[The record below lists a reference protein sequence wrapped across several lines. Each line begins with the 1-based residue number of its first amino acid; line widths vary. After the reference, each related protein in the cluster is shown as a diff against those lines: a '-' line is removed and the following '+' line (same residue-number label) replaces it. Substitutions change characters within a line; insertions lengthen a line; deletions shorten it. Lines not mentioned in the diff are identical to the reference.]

1 MSAAVEE
8 VVGRLTESC
17 RIVCPIC
24 SETRKKK
31 NERSLSVTVKSDVTL
46 YNCHHC
52 NAEGGVQRKSYSP
65 PISRQR
71 QKVTVPK
78 TTDLS
83 LIGEYL
89 ESRSINP
96 LLAEKYGLASAP
108 RMFREF
114 GEQDAIGFVYDRDSD
129 ERAVKWRSLKS
140 KAWTQQGA
148 ARTFYGIE
156 FVEDNPDTLVIC
168 EGEMDVLALA
178 TAGITAVSCPN
189 GAPSKVSNRK
199 VHPEEDK
206 KFSYLW
212 EERELLEKVEKIVL
226 ATDDDPAGEA
236 LAEELARRI
245 PDGRAK
251 CWRVHYPRGCKDSN
265 DVLIKHSADKLKHCI
280 ENPTPLPLK
289 GIYTAQEYMG
299 AVEDIYSKGLGG
311 GVSTGIKSLDDLFT
325 IAAGQLSVVTGL
337 PSSGKSEFVDQ
348 LMVNLAMR
356 ESWKFAVASFENPPH
371 FHISKLAEKITGKSF
386 HQGSANRMSKQEM
399 QGAYDFIND
408 HFVFLDSKDG
418 VVSSVDSII
427 ARCKASILR
436 MGVRGLVIDPYNF
449 IEQGEGEEHLS
460 INAMLTKITTFAK
473 AHDLHVWF
481 VAHPTKVYPN
491 DKGEYPVVGGNH
503 ISGSAAWFAKA
514 DVGITVHRSDE
525 STDIHCWKMRFKWLG
540 KQGAVPLSYDV
551 VSGRYSDYVDQTYA
565 GVSEGHWSDDF

>member
-17 RIVCPIC
+17 RIVCPVC

-31 NERSLSVTVKSDVTL
+31 NERSLSVTVQSDVTL

-52 NAEGGVQRKSYSP
+52 NAEGGVQREVYKPPPKRKPSKIIMPKSS
-65 PISRQR
+65 
-71 QKVTVPK
+71 
-78 TTDLS
+78 DLS

-89 ESRSINP
+89 ESRNISP
-96 LLAEKYGLASAP
+96 LLAEKYGLVSAP
-108 RMFREF
+108 KFFREF
-114 GEQDAIGFVYDRDSD
+114 GEQEALGFVYDRDSD
-129 ERAVKWRSLKS
+129 QRAVKWRSLKT
-140 KAWTQQGA
+140 KAWTQQGT

-156 FVEDNPDTLVIC
+156 FIEDKPDTLVIC

-206 KFSYLW
+206 KFAYLW
-212 EERELLEKVEKIVL
+212 EERDLLESVEKIIL

-265 DVLIKHSADKLKHCI
+265 DVLINHGTEKLKDCI

-289 GIYTAQEYMG
+289 GIYTAEEYLG
-299 AVEDIYSKGLGG
+299 AVEDIYSRGLGG
-311 GVSTGIKSLDDLFT
+311 GASTGIKSLDDLFT
-325 IAAGQLSVVTGL
+325 IAPGQLSVVTGL

-348 LMVNLAMR
+348 LMINLAMR

-386 HQGSANRMSKQEM
+386 HQGSANRMDKKEM
-399 QGAYDFIND
+399 EGAYEFIND

-427 ARCKASILR
+427 NRCKASILR

-565 GVSEGHWSDDF
+565 GVAEGHWSDDF

>member
-1 MSAAVEE
+1 MSVTLEE
-8 VVGRLTESC
+8 VVGRLTESA
-17 RIVCPIC
+17 RIVCPVC
-24 SETRKKK
+24 SDGRKKK
-31 NERSLSVTVKSDVTL
+31 NERSLSVTVQPDVTL

-52 NAEGGVQRKSYSP
+52 NAEGGVPREQYKPPPPRKAPQVSAP
-65 PISRQR
+65 
-71 QKVTVPK
+71 KVADVSM
-78 TTDLS
+78 LH
-83 LIGEYL
+83 EYL
-89 ESRSINP
+89 ESRKINP
-96 LLAEKYGLASAP
+96 LLVEKYGLASAP
-108 RMFREF
+108 KFFREF

-129 ERAVKWRSLKS
+129 ERAVKWRSLKT
-140 KAWTQQGA
+140 KAWTQQGT

-156 FVEDNPDTLVIC
+156 FLEDNPETLVIC
-168 EGEMDVLALA
+168 EGEMDVLALS
-178 TAGITAVSCPN
+178 TASITAISCPN

-212 EERELLEKVEKIVL
+212 TERELLEKVTKIVL

-265 DVLIKHSADKLKHCI
+265 DVLIKYGEAKLRECI

-289 GIYTAQEYMG
+289 GIYTASEYMG
-299 AVEDIYSKGLGG
+299 AVEDIYSRGLGG
-311 GVSTGIKSLDDLFT
+311 GVSTGIKSLDGLFT

-348 LMVNLAMR
+348 LMINLATR

-371 FHISKLAEKITGKSF
+371 FHISKLAEKYIGKSF
-386 HQGSANRMSKQEM
+386 HQGSANRMDKKEM
-399 QGAYDFIND
+399 TEAYDFIND
-408 HFVFLDSKDG
+408 HFVFLDNKDG

-427 ARCKASILR
+427 TRTKAAILR
-436 MGVRGLVIDPYNF
+436 MGIRGLIIDPYNF

-514 DVGITVHRSDE
+514 DVGITVHRGE
-525 STDIHCWKMRFKWLG
+525 QSTDIHCWKMRFKWLG
-540 KQGAVPLSYDV
+540 KQGTVPLSYDV
-551 VSGRYSDYVDQTYA
+551 VNGRYADYVDQTYA
-565 GVSEGHWSDDF
+565 GVSKGHWSDDF

>member
-1 MSAAVEE
+1 MSAVEE
-8 VVGRLTESC
+8 LVGSLTESC
-17 RIVCPIC
+17 RIVCPVC
-24 SETRKKK
+24 SEGRKKK
-31 NERSLSVTVKSDVTL
+31 NDKSLSVTVKSDVTL
-46 YNCHHC
+46 YTCHHC
-52 NAEGGVQRKSYSP
+52 NIEGGVQNKQWVMPPPKRPPVKIPKQSASP
-65 PISRQR
+65 
-71 QKVTVPK
+71 
-78 TTDLS
+78 
-83 LIGEYL
+83 LIEEYL
-89 ESRSINP
+89 SSRKIDP
-96 LLAEKYGLASAP
+96 LLINKFGLVSQPKY
-108 RMFREF
+108 FRDV
-114 GEQDAIGFVYDRDSD
+114 GEQDAIGVVYDRDSD
-129 ERAVKWRSLKS
+129 ARAVKWRSVKTKS
-140 KAWTQQGA
+140 WTQQGT

-156 FVEDNPDTLVIC
+156 FVDPSPQSLVIC

-178 TAGITAVSCPN
+178 TVGITAVSCPN

-212 EERELLEKVEKIVL
+212 EERELLDKVEKIIL

-251 CWRVHYPRGCKDSN
+251 CWRVQYPRDCKDSN
-265 DVLIKHSADKLKHCI
+265 DVLIKHGAKALRDCV

-289 GIYTAQEYMG
+289 GIYTADEYLG
-299 AVEDIYSKGLGG
+299 AVEDIFSKGLGG
-311 GVSTGIKSLDDLFT
+311 GVSTGISTLDELFT
-325 IAAGQLSVVTGL
+325 IAPGQLSVVTGL

-348 LMVNLAMR
+348 IMINLATQH
-356 ESWKFAVASFENPPH
+356 SWKFAVASFENPPH

-386 HQGSANRMSKQEM
+386 HPGSQNRMTKSEM
-399 QGAYDFIND
+399 TEAYHFIND
-408 HFVFLDSKDG
+408 HFVFLDNKDG

-427 ARCKASILR
+427 SRTKAAILR

-449 IEQGEGEEHLS
+449 IEQAEGEEHLS

-473 AHDLHVWF
+473 AHDVHVWF

-491 DKGEYPVVGGNH
+491 EKGEYPVVGGNH

-514 DVGITVHRSDE
+514 DVGITVHRSE
-525 STDIHCWKMRFKWLG
+525 QSTDIHCWKMRFKWLG

-551 VSGRYSDYVDQTYA
+551 VNGRYSNYVDTTLQAVPT
-565 GVSEGHWSDDF
+565 GHWSDDF

>member
-1 MSAAVEE
+1 MSLALEE

-17 RIVCPIC
+17 RIVCPVC
-24 SETRKKK
+24 SESRKKK
-31 NERSLSVTVKSDVTL
+31 NEKSMSVTVQPDVTL

-52 NAEGGVQRKSYSP
+52 NAEGGVQRERYKP
-65 PISRQR
+65 PPQR
-71 QKVTVPK
+71 KPATVSVPK
-78 TTDLS
+78 TADTS
-83 LIGEYL
+83 LITEYL
-89 ESRSINP
+89 ESRNINP
-96 LLAEKYGLASAP
+96 LLVEKYGLVSAP
-108 RMFREF
+108 KFFREY
-114 GEQDAIGFVYDRDSD
+114 GEQDAIGFVYDRDTD
-129 ERAVKWRSLKS
+129 ERAVKWRSLKT

-156 FVEDNPDTLVIC
+156 FIEDKPETLVIC

-206 KFSYLW
+206 KFTYLW
-212 EERELLEKVEKIVL
+212 EERDLLEGLERIVL

-251 CWRVHYPRGCKDSN
+251 CWRVQYPRGCKDSN
-265 DVLIKHSADKLKHCI
+265 DVLTNHGPEKLKECI
-280 ENPTPLPLK
+280 DNPTALPLK
-289 GIYTAQEYMG
+289 GIYKAEEYMG
-299 AVEDIYSKGLGG
+299 AVEDIYSKGLGSG
-311 GVSTGIKSLDDLFT
+311 ISTGLRTLDNLFT
-325 IAAGQLSVVTGL
+325 IAPGQLSVITGL

-348 LMVNLAMR
+348 LMVNLATN

-371 FHISKLAEKITGKSF
+371 FHISKLVEKVTGKSF
-386 HQGSANRMSKQEM
+386 HPGSPNRMNKKEM
-399 QGAYDFIND
+399 EEAYEFIND
-408 HFVFLDSKDG
+408 HFVFLDNKDG
-418 VVSSVDSII
+418 VVSSVESII
-427 ARCKASILR
+427 NRCKASILR

-449 IEQGEGEEHLS
+449 LEQGEGEEHLS
-460 INAMLTKITTFAK
+460 ISGMLTKITTFAK

-491 DKGEYPVVGGNH
+491 EKGEYPVVGGNH

-514 DVGITVHRSDE
+514 DVGLTVHRTEE
-525 STDIHCWKMRFKWLG
+525 SVDIHCWKMRFKWLG
-540 KQGAVPLSYDV
+540 RQGVVPLSYDIV
-551 VSGRYSDYVDQTYA
+551 NGRYSDYEDQTYKA
-565 GVSEGHWSDDF
+565 VPAGHWSDNF

>member
-1 MSAAVEE
+1 MSVPVE
-8 VVGRLTESC
+8 VVVERLTESC
-17 RIVCPIC
+17 RIVCPVC
-24 SETRKKK
+24 SESRKKK
-31 NERSLSVTVKSDVTL
+31 NEKSLSVTVKDDVTL
-46 YNCHHC
+46 YSCHHC
-52 NAEGGVQRKSYSP
+52 NAEGGVKRTRYTPPSRKKTTP
-65 PISRQR
+65 VI
-71 QKVTVPK
+71 VPK
-78 TTDLS
+78 SANLS
-83 LIGEYL
+83 VIGEYL
-89 ESRSINP
+89 ETRMIDP
-96 LLAEKYGLASAP
+96 LLAAKFGLVSAP
-108 RMFREF
+108 KFFRDF

-129 ERAVKWRSLKS
+129 ERAVKWRSIKT
-140 KAWTQQGA
+140 KAWTQQGS

-156 FVEDNPDTLVIC
+156 FLEEKPKSLVIC

-178 TAGITAVSCPN
+178 TVGIVAISIPN

-199 VHPEEDK
+199 VHPEEDI
-206 KFSYLW
+206 KFTYLW
-212 EERELLEKVEKIVL
+212 QERELLESVDKIVL
-226 ATDDDPAGEA
+226 ATDDDPAGAA

-251 CWRVHYPRGCKDSN
+251 CWPVHSPRGCKDSN
-265 DVLIKHSADKLKHCI
+265 DVLIKHGPDRLKECI

-289 GIYTAQEYMG
+289 GIYTAEEYLG
-299 AVEDIYSKGLGG
+299 AVEDIYSNGLGG

-325 IAAGQLSVVTGL
+325 IAPGQLSVVTGL

-348 LMVNLAMR
+348 LMINLAQN

-386 HQGSANRMSKQEM
+386 HPGSANRMNKKEM
-399 QGAYDFIND
+399 EDAYGFINE
-408 HFVFLDSKDG
+408 HFVFLDGKDG

-427 ARCKASILR
+427 NRCKASILR

-514 DVGITVHRSDE
+514 DVGITVHRSDQAV
-525 STDIHCWKMRFKWLG
+525 DIHCWKMRFKWLG
-540 KQGAVPLSYDV
+540 KQGAVPLSYDLV
-551 VSGRYSDYVDQTYA
+551 NGRYSDYVDQTYK
-565 GVSEGHWSDDF
+565 GVSEGHWSDNF

>member
-17 RIVCPIC
+17 RIVCPVC

-31 NERSLSVTVKSDVTL
+31 NERSLSVTVQSDVTL

-52 NAEGGVQRKSYSP
+52 NAEGGVQREVYKPPPKRKPSKIIMPKSS
-65 PISRQR
+65 
-71 QKVTVPK
+71 
-78 TTDLS
+78 DLS

-89 ESRSINP
+89 ESRNISP
-96 LLAEKYGLASAP
+96 LLAEKYGLVSAP
-108 RMFREF
+108 KFFREF
-114 GEQDAIGFVYDRDSD
+114 GEQEALGFVYDRDSD
-129 ERAVKWRSLKS
+129 QRAVKWRSLKT
-140 KAWTQQGA
+140 KAWTQQGT

-156 FVEDNPDTLVIC
+156 FIEDKPDTLVIC

-206 KFSYLW
+206 KFAYLW
-212 EERELLEKVEKIVL
+212 EERDLLESVEKIIL

-265 DVLIKHSADKLKHCI
+265 DVLINHGIEKLKDCI

-289 GIYTAQEYMG
+289 GIYTAEEYLG
-299 AVEDIYSKGLGG
+299 AVEDIYSRGLGG
-311 GVSTGIKSLDDLFT
+311 GASTGIKSLDDLFT
-325 IAAGQLSVVTGL
+325 IAPGQLSVVTGL

-348 LMVNLAMR
+348 LMINLAMR

-386 HQGSANRMSKQEM
+386 HQGSANRMDKKEM
-399 QGAYDFIND
+399 EGAYEFIND

-427 ARCKASILR
+427 NRCKASILR

-565 GVSEGHWSDDF
+565 GVAEGHWSDDF